1 MGSALLHKQ
10 LKEIRGKVNRR
21 KYQMMP
27 EIYVPITT
35 VSIEVNLKSLDDV
48 DEALKKIKQI
58 ETDNPTFGFEVQIV
72 C

>member
-1 MGSALLHKQ
+1 
-10 LKEIRGKVNRR
+10 
-21 KYQMMP
+21 MMP